1 MRSSSSHCEDH
12 PEAVRSRF
20 RPFVANMEERDTPDR
35 IHGARQ
41 CLRHFPAWI
50 PSLENPSIWPDFH
63 HALSTEIRNA
73 LNTQLPSPY
82 YARVEM
88 RPEIGIV
95 EEGENRHREFP
106 SCQMYWSCSIHAT
119 SSIVKLGEETRFA
132 PKREPMSQQV
142 SR

>member
-1 MRSSSSHCEDH
+1 MPS
-12 PEAVRSRF
+12 
-20 RPFVANMEERDTPDR
+20 PFPGMDPY
-35 IHGARQ
+35 
-41 CLRHFPAWI
+41 
-50 PSLENPSIWPDFH
+50 LENPSIWPDFH

-73 LNTQLPSPY
+73 LNSQLPSPY

-95 EEGENRHREFP
+95 EEGEESTPRIPIVPDVLVVQHPRHV
-106 SCQMYWSCSIHAT
+106 QQHGTGGGVA
-119 SSIVKLGEETRFA
+119 VN